1 MEYFHYIC
9 TMEDVRQVDYDH
21 VSLILRD
28 AGKYDLELEV
38 KLMAGKY
45 VSEGYEYVESY
56 LMAYNDWIK

>member
-1 MEYFHYIC
+1 
-9 TMEDVRQVDYDH
+9 MEDVRQVDYDH

-38 KLMAGKY
+38 KLMARKY
-45 VSEGYEYVESY
+45 ITEGYEYVESH